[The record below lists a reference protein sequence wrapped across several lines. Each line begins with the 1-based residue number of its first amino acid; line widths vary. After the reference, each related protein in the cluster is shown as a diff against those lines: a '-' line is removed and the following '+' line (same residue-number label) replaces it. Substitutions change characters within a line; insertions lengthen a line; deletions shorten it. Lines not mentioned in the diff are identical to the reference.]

1 MLCAFAPSM
10 KAKNL
15 DDVLV
20 YRKAVVAAD
29 EISALLKRPI
39 FRKDLEL
46 KDQLSRSSG
55 RVVALIAEGFGQSTD
70 RQMADYYAR
79 ARGSALESRGHLAKA
94 AGEEFITREELDTFG
109 NKYIEI
115 GKMLTPWINYLQR
128 CNWKTH
134 GQPPEPETGD

>member
-1 MLCAFAPSM
+1 MPSAPGM

-20 YRKAVVAAD
+20 YRKSVAAAD

-46 KDQLSRSSG
+46 IS
-55 RVVALIAEGFGQSTD
+55 E
-70 RQMADYYAR
+70 
-79 ARGSALESRGHLAKA
+79 
-94 AGEEFITREELDTFG
+94 EELGTYDG
-109 NKYIEI
+109 KYIEI

-128 CNWKTH
+128 TNWKTR
-134 GQPPEPETGD
+134 GQPPDPKTDD